1 MSNPGLSYHE
11 LNDAWPL
18 LSAGDRVEGFTLLS
32 RGESED
38 LFDILDA
45 REQAELILD
54 LPPGR
59 RRIWMRLLAPD
70 DAADVIQETDED
82 GDRDAMLDL
91 LDEPTREQVL
101 ALLAYA
107 EDEAG
112 GLMNPRFARLRPD
125 MTVDAAISY
134 LRRQREEQV
143 ETIYYAYVLDQQ
155 QHLEGVVSL
164 RELVTASPPNQVR
177 EVMNSDVISVQ
188 EETDQEEVA
197 NVFAEHD
204 LTAIPVVDEH
214 GQMKGI
220 VTVDDIVDVV
230 REEATEDMQ
239 KIGGT
244 EALEAPYLQ
253 VDLLVMLRK
262 RGGWLAIFVLLGFLS
277 VMALQGFQDEL
288 ERARI
293 LVLFLPLIIAS
304 GGNSGSQAATLV
316 VRAMAL
322 DECRLKDWW
331 RVIRRELTVGL
342 SLGIILGVIGFATTL
357 IYLTTFHAETP
368 GDSLLVAATV
378 ACSIVGVAS
387 WGTIAGSMLPFVLRG
402 CGFDPAAASAPLVA
416 TLVDASGLVIYLGIA
431 GVLLRNTL
439 LAA

>member
-1 MSNPGLSYHE
+1 
-11 LNDAWPL
+11 
-18 LSAGDRVEGFTLLS
+18 
-32 RGESED
+32 
-38 LFDILDA
+38 
-45 REQAELILD
+45 
-54 LPPGR
+54 
-59 RRIWMRLLAPD
+59 
-70 DAADVIQETDED
+70 
-82 GDRDAMLDL
+82 
-91 LDEPTREQVL
+91 
-101 ALLAYA
+101 
-107 EDEAG
+107 
-112 GLMNPRFARLRPD
+112 
-125 MTVDAAISY
+125 
-134 LRRQREEQV
+134 
-143 ETIYYAYVLDQQ
+143 VLDQQ

-214 GQMKGI
+214 GQMLGI

-342 SLGIILGVIGFATTL
+342 SLGIILGLIGFATTL

-378 ACSIVGVAS
+378 ACSIVGVAA

-431 GVLLRNTL
+431 GLLLRSTL
-439 LAA
+439 LAV